1 MPQHMRVSLEAE
13 ARRLPR
19 PFHHSSKPRC
29 GEWCP
34 ALAGEHKWRLRVLLT
49 LQPSERPQFIPPN
62 WVRARR
68 STLDPAHREGRSREV
83 DLIPSKVSQFARPEP
98 VAIGH
103 RDHGGV
109 TVPPAIALG
118 RIGQRR
124 YLGIGEIFPAPQFG
138 IGASARDAELVSEKP
153 QTVEKAT

>member
-1 MPQHMRVSLEAE
+1 MATSGLAHA
-13 ARRLPR
+13 AA
-19 PFHHSSKPRC
+19 F
-29 GEWCP
+29 GAP
-34 ALAGEHKWRLRVLLT
+34 AIH
-49 LQPSERPQFIPPN
+49 PPN
-62 WVRARR
+62 WVGARR

-118 RIGQRR
+118 RIGPRC
-124 YLGIGEIFPAPQFG
+124 YLGISEIFPAPQFG
-138 IGASARDAELVSEKP
+138 VGASAGMP
-153 QTVEKAT
+153 N

>member
-1 MPQHMRVSLEAE
+1 MATSGLAHA
-13 ARRLPR
+13 AA
-19 PFHHSSKPRC
+19 F
-29 GEWCP
+29 GAP
-34 ALAGEHKWRLRVLLT
+34 AIH
-49 LQPSERPQFIPPN
+49 PPN